1 MSDNSA
7 VILNDRYEMQQRI
20 GRGGMADVYL
30 ARDILLDRLVAI
42 KVLFPEYA
50 TDPAFVER
58 FRREAQ
64 SAANLNHPNIV
75 SVYDWG
81 RSNNTYFMAMEY
93 VPGRTLA
100 EALHDVGQITAMKA
114 AEVGIEVAAALS
126 FAHRGNVVHRD
137 IKPGNILIG
146 SNGQL
151 KVADFGI
158 ARALGSAADSN
169 LTQVGAVMGTAAYL
183 SPEQAQGGQPDPRS
197 DLYSLGIVLYEMVG
211 GRVPFSGDNPVSIA
225 YKQVHEAPQPLNQLA
240 SDVPRA
246 FEAIVARLLAK
257 DPDLR
262 YATAEAV
269 RDDLRRFRDGIPV
282 QALADALNRR
292 NSDPTPIGTA
302 APTTVIPT
310 GPMVGGPD
318 DVAAAS
324 TQSIPTTAI
333 PSTQATTALPRTT
346 INANPD
352 LPPGYTA
359 SNAVVSTDDLQ
370 RKRTAIVIGAISATV
385 LLIIG
390 AVVAFLTLSGGST
403 VAPKIAVPDVTNQ
416 ILENAVATLKDLG
429 FEVVPVAEETTTVD
443 TNIVWKQVPLP
454 GEEIEEGDTV
464 TIVYNPSNAP
474 MAVPN
479 LAGLTIEQARTALL
493 NLGLTIGIITPQTD
507 PTAPADTIIASVP
520 KAGEQVLGGATIDL
534 TVSQGSGVVQ
544 IPNVQGQT
552 SQAARSVLEGE
563 PYKFLITVVEE
574 ASTTVESGR
583 VTRTSPTIGADT
595 TKGSAVTIYV
605 STGQAT
611 IAVPLVSGLT
621 EAQARAKLTSS
632 GFIVKVEYIEV
643 TTGNANDGRVIA
655 QDPSMNVQSTPGS
668 QVLLKVGKAIAA
680 TTTVAPTTTAPATTA
695 PATTAPAT
703 TAPATTAP
711 ATTTP
716 ATTTAPA
723 TTTPA
728 TTTIATP

>member
-1 MSDNSA
+1 MSDNNA

-225 YKQVHEAPQPLNQLA
+225 YKQVHEAPRPLNQLA

-282 QALADALNRR
+282 QALADAINRR
-292 NSDPTPIGTA
+292 NSDPTPAGTA

-333 PSTQATTALPRTT
+333 PSTQATTAMPRTT

-359 SNAVVSTDDLQ
+359 SNAVVPTDDLQ

-390 AVVAFLTLSGGST
+390 AVIAFLALSGGST
-403 VAPKIAVPDVTNQ
+403 EAPKIAVPDVTNQ
-416 ILENAVATLKDLG
+416 VLETAVTTLKDLG

-443 TNIVWKQVPLP
+443 TNVVWKQVPLP
-454 GEEIEEGDTV
+454 GEELKEGETV

-479 LAGLTIEQARTALL
+479 LAGMTIDQARTALL
-493 NLGLTIGIITPQTD
+493 NLGLTIGVITPQND

-520 KAGEQVLGGATIDL
+520 QAGEQVLGGATIDL

-574 ASTTVESGR
+574 ASATVESGR
-583 VTRTSPTIGADT
+583 VTRTSPTIGGDT
-595 TKGSAVTIYV
+595 TKGSSVTIYV

-680 TTTVAPTTTAPATTA
+680 TTTVAPTTTVASTTTA
-695 PATTAPAT
+695 PG
-703 TAPATTAP
+703 TTAP

-716 ATTTAPA
+716 ATTTTPAPA
-723 TTTPA
+723 P
-728 TTTIATP
+728 

>member
-1 MSDNSA
+1 MSDNNA

-81 RSNNTYFMAMEY
+81 RSNSTYFMAMEY

-282 QALADALNRR
+282 QALADAINRR
-292 NSDPTPIGTA
+292 NGDPTPVGTA

-333 PSTQATTALPRTT
+333 PSAQATTALPRTT

-352 LPPGYTA
+352 MPPGYTA
-359 SNAVVSTDDLQ
+359 ISTVVSTDDLQ

-390 AVVAFLTLSGGST
+390 AVVAFLALSGGST
-403 VAPKIAVPDVTNQ
+403 TAPTIPVPDVTSQ
-416 ILENAVATLKDLG
+416 VLEDAVAALKDLG
-429 FEVVPVAEETTTVD
+429 LEVITVAEETTTVD
-443 TNIVWKQVPLP
+443 TNVVWKQVPLP
-454 GEEIEEGDTV
+454 GEEVQEGDTI
-464 TIVYNPSNAP
+464 TLVYNPSNAP
-474 MAVPN
+474 MAVPD

-493 NLGLTIGIITPQTD
+493 NLGLTIGIITPQND
-507 PTAPADTIIASVP
+507 PTAPADTIIGSVP

-534 TVSQGSGVVQ
+534 FVSQGSGVVE

-552 SQAARSVLEGE
+552 AQAARSVLEGE

-574 ASTTVESGR
+574 ASTTVEPGR
-583 VTRTSPTIGADT
+583 VTRTSPTIGGST
-595 TKGSAVTIYV
+595 TKGAAVTIYV

-680 TTTVAPTTTAPATTA
+680 ATTTVAPTTTAP
-695 PATTAPAT
+695 
-703 TAPATTAP
+703 
-711 ATTTP
+711 TTTP
-716 ATTTAPA
+716 TTTAPS
-723 TTTPA
+723 TTP
-728 TTTIATP
+728 

>member
-1 MSDNSA
+1 MSDNNA

-42 KVLFPEYA
+42 KVLFPEFA

-246 FEAIVARLLAK
+246 FEAIIARLLAK

-282 QALADALNRR
+282 QALADAINRR
-292 NSDPTPIGTA
+292 NGDPTPAGTA

-318 DVAAAS
+318 DVAGAS

-333 PSTQATTALPRTT
+333 PSVQVTTALPRTT
-346 INANPD
+346 INANPKM
-352 LPPGYTA
+352 PPGYTA
-359 SNAVVSTDDLQ
+359 IDTVVSTDDLQ
-370 RKRTAIVIGAISATV
+370 RKRTAIVIGAVSATV

-390 AVVAFLTLSGGST
+390 AVVAFLALSGGST
-403 VAPKIAVPDVTNQ
+403 TAPTITVPDVTSQ
-416 ILENAVATLKDLG
+416 VLEDALGTLKDLG
-429 FEVVPVAEETTTVD
+429 LEVITVAEETTTVD
-443 TNIVWKQVPLP
+443 TMVVWKQVPLP
-454 GEEIEEGDTV
+454 GEEVQKGDTIKLV
-464 TIVYNPSNAP
+464 FNPSIAP

-479 LAGLTIEQARTALL
+479 LAGLPIEEARTALL
-493 NLGLTIGIITPQTD
+493 NLGLTIGIITLQND
-507 PTAPADTIIASVP
+507 PTAPADTIIGSVP
-520 KAGEQVLGGATIDL
+520 KAGVQVLGGATIDL
-534 TVSQGSGVVQ
+534 FVSQGSGVVE
-544 IPNVQGQT
+544 IPDVQGQAA
-552 SQAARSVLEGE
+552 QAARSVLEGE
-563 PYKFLITVVEE
+563 PFKFLITVVEE
-574 ASTTVESGR
+574 ASATVESGR
-583 VTRTSPTIGADT
+583 VTRTSPTIGGNT
-595 TKGSAVTIYV
+595 TKGAAVTIYV

-611 IAVPLVSGLT
+611 IPVPPVSGLT

-655 QDPSMNVQSTPGS
+655 QDPSMNVQQAPGS

-680 TTTVAPTTTAPATTA
+680 PTTTAPTTTAPATT
-695 PATTAPAT
+695 TAPS
-703 TAPATTAP
+703 
-711 ATTTP
+711 TTP
-716 ATTTAPA
+716 
-723 TTTPA
+723 
-728 TTTIATP
+728 

>member
-1 MSDNSA
+1 MSDNNA

-169 LTQVGAVMGTAAYL
+169 LTQVGAVMGPAAYL

-225 YKQVHEAPQPLNQLA
+225 YKQVHEAPLPLNQLA

-282 QALADALNRR
+282 QALADAINRR
-292 NSDPTPIGTA
+292 NGDPTPIGTA
-302 APTTVIPT
+302 APTTVITT
-310 GPMVGGPD
+310 GPMVGGTD
-318 DVAAAS
+318 DLAAA
-324 TQSIPTTAI
+324 TTVI
-333 PSTQATTALPRTT
+333 PSAQATTALPRTT

-352 LPPGYTA
+352 MPPGYTA
-359 SNAVVSTDDLQ
+359 SNAVVPTDDLQ
-370 RKRTAIVIGAISATV
+370 RKRTAMVFGAISATV

-390 AVVAFLTLSGGST
+390 AVVAFLALSGGST
-403 VAPKIAVPDVTNQ
+403 NAPTVAVPDVTNQ
-416 ILENAVATLKDLG
+416 VLEDAVTTLKNLG

-443 TNIVWKQVPLP
+443 TNVVWKQVPLP
-454 GEEIEEGDTV
+454 GEEIKEGETV

-479 LAGLTIEQARTALL
+479 LAGMTIDQARAALL
-493 NLGLTIGIITPQTD
+493 NLGLTIGVITPQND

-574 ASTTVESGR
+574 ASATVESSR

-595 TKGSAVTIYV
+595 TKGASVTIYV

-611 IAVPLVSGLT
+611 VAVPLVSGLT

-643 TTGNANDGRVIA
+643 ATGNANDGRVIA
-655 QDPSMNVQSTPGS
+655 QDPSMNVQSSPGS

-680 TTTVAPTTTAPATTA
+680 TTTVAPTTTVPATTIA
-695 PATTAPAT
+695 PVTTTPATTIAPVTTTPAT
-703 TAPATTAP
+703 TIAPVTTAP

-716 ATTTAPA
+716 ATTTPA
-723 TTTPA
+723 TP
-728 TTTIATP
+728 

>member
-1 MSDNSA
+1 MSDNNA

-158 ARALGSAADSN
+158 ARALGSAADSS

-262 YATAEAV
+262 YATAEAA

-282 QALADALNRR
+282 QALADAINRR
-292 NSDPTPIGTA
+292 NGDPTPIGTA
-302 APTTVIPT
+302 APTTVLPT

-324 TQSIPTTAI
+324 TQSM
-333 PSTQATTALPRTT
+333 ATTAMPRTT

-390 AVVAFLTLSGGST
+390 AVVAFLALSGGT
-403 VAPKIAVPDVTNQ
+403 TAAPKIPVPDVTNQ
-416 ILENAVATLKDLG
+416 VLETAVTTLKDLG

-454 GEEIEEGDTV
+454 GEEIKEGETV

-479 LAGLTIEQARTALL
+479 LTGLTIDQARTALL
-493 NLGLTIGIITPQTD
+493 NLGLTIGVITPQND

-520 KAGEQVLGGATIDL
+520 KAGDQVLGGATIDL

-574 ASTTVESGR
+574 ASATVESGR
-583 VTRTSPTIGADT
+583 VTRTSPTIGGDT

-621 EAQARAKLTSS
+621 EAQARAKLTST

-643 TTGNANDGRVIA
+643 TAGNANDGRVIA

-680 TTTVAPTTTAPATTA
+680 TTTLAPTTTV
-695 PATTAPAT
+695 
-703 TAPATTAP
+703 AP

-716 ATTTAPA
+716 ATTTPA

-728 TTTIATP
+728 TTTSAPPATP

>member
-1 MSDNSA
+1 MSDNNA

-158 ARALGSAADSN
+158 ARALGSASDSN

-225 YKQVHEAPQPLNQLA
+225 YKQVHEAPLPLNQLA

-282 QALADALNRR
+282 QALADAINRR
-292 NSDPTPIGTA
+292 NGDPTPIGTA
-302 APTTVIPT
+302 APTTVITT
-310 GPMVGGPD
+310 GPMVGGTD
-318 DVAAAS
+318 DLAAA
-324 TQSIPTTAI
+324 TTVI
-333 PSTQATTALPRTT
+333 PSAQATTALPRTT

-352 LPPGYTA
+352 MPPGYTA
-359 SNAVVSTDDLQ
+359 SNAVVPTDDLQ
-370 RKRTAIVIGAISATV
+370 RKRTAMVFGAISATV

-390 AVVAFLTLSGGST
+390 AVVAFLALSGGST
-403 VAPKIAVPDVTNQ
+403 NAPTVAVPDVTNQ
-416 ILENAVATLKDLG
+416 VLEDAVTTLKNLG

-443 TNIVWKQVPLP
+443 TNVVWKQVPLP
-454 GEEIEEGDTV
+454 GEEIKEGETV

-479 LAGLTIEQARTALL
+479 LAGMTIDQARAALL
-493 NLGLTIGIITPQTD
+493 NLGLTIGVITPQND

-574 ASTTVESGR
+574 ASATVESSR

-595 TKGSAVTIYV
+595 TKGASVTIYV

-611 IAVPLVSGLT
+611 VAVPLVSGLT

-643 TTGNANDGRVIA
+643 ATGNANDGRVIA
-655 QDPSMNVQSTPGS
+655 QDPSMNVQSSPGS

-680 TTTVAPTTTAPATTA
+680 TTTVAPTTTVPATTIA
-695 PATTAPAT
+695 PVTTTPATTIAPVTTTPAT
-703 TAPATTAP
+703 TIAPVTTTP

-716 ATTTAPA
+716 ATTTPA
-723 TTTPA
+723 TP
-728 TTTIATP
+728 

>member
-1 MSDNSA
+1 
-7 VILNDRYEMQQRI
+7 
-20 GRGGMADVYL
+20 
-30 ARDILLDRLVAI
+30 
-42 KVLFPEYA
+42 
-50 TDPAFVER
+50 
-58 FRREAQ
+58 
-64 SAANLNHPNIV
+64 
-75 SVYDWG
+75 
-81 RSNNTYFMAMEY
+81 MAMEY

-282 QALADALNRR
+282 QALADAINRR
-292 NSDPTPIGTA
+292 NGDPTPIGTA
-302 APTTVIPT
+302 APTTMIPT

-318 DVAAAS
+318 DLAAA
-324 TQSIPTTAI
+324 TTVM
-333 PSTQATTALPRTT
+333 PSAQATTALPRTT

-352 LPPGYTA
+352 MPPGYTA
-359 SNAVVSTDDLQ
+359 SNAVVPTDDLQ

-390 AVVAFLTLSGGST
+390 AVVAFLALSGGST
-403 VAPKIAVPDVTNQ
+403 EAPTVAVPDVTNQ
-416 ILENAVATLKDLG
+416 VLEDAVTTLKNLG

-443 TNIVWKQVPLP
+443 TNVVWKQVPLP
-454 GEEIEEGDTV
+454 GEEIKEGETV

-479 LAGLTIEQARTALL
+479 LTGMTIDQARAALL
-493 NLGLTIGIITPQTD
+493 NLGLTIGVITPQND

-574 ASTTVESGR
+574 ASATVESGR

-595 TKGSAVTIYV
+595 TKGASVTIYV

-611 IAVPLVSGLT
+611 VAVPLVSGLT

-643 TTGNANDGRVIA
+643 ATGNANDGRVIA

-680 TTTVAPTTTAPATTA
+680 TTTVAPTTTAAPTT
-695 PATTAPAT
+695 TM
-703 TAPATTAP
+703 P
-711 ATTTP
+711 ATTT
-716 ATTTAPA
+716 
-723 TTTPA
+723 TTPPS
-728 TTTIATP
+728 TP

>member
-1 MSDNSA
+1 
-7 VILNDRYEMQQRI
+7 
-20 GRGGMADVYL
+20 
-30 ARDILLDRLVAI
+30 LLDRLVAI

-225 YKQVHEAPQPLNQLA
+225 YKQVHEAPLPLNQLA

-282 QALADALNRR
+282 QALADAINRR
-292 NSDPTPIGTA
+292 NGDPTPIGTA
-302 APTTVIPT
+302 APTTVITT
-310 GPMVGGPD
+310 GPMVGGTD
-318 DVAAAS
+318 DLAAA
-324 TQSIPTTAI
+324 TTVI
-333 PSTQATTALPRTT
+333 PSAQATTALPRTT

-352 LPPGYTA
+352 MPPGYTA
-359 SNAVVSTDDLQ
+359 SNAVVPTDDLQ
-370 RKRTAIVIGAISATV
+370 RKRTAMVFGAISATV

-390 AVVAFLTLSGGST
+390 AVVAFLALSGGST
-403 VAPKIAVPDVTNQ
+403 NAPTVAVPDVTNQ
-416 ILENAVATLKDLG
+416 VLEDAVTTLKNLG

-443 TNIVWKQVPLP
+443 TNVVWKQVPLP
-454 GEEIEEGDTV
+454 GEEIKEGETV

-479 LAGLTIEQARTALL
+479 LAGMTIDQARAALL
-493 NLGLTIGIITPQTD
+493 NLGLTIGVITPQND

-574 ASTTVESGR
+574 ASATVESSR

-595 TKGSAVTIYV
+595 TKGASVTIYV

-611 IAVPLVSGLT
+611 VAVPLVSGLT

-643 TTGNANDGRVIA
+643 ATGNANDGRVIA
-655 QDPSMNVQSTPGS
+655 QDPSMNVQSSPGS

-680 TTTVAPTTTAPATTA
+680 TTTVAPTTTVPATTIA
-695 PATTAPAT
+695 PVTTTPATTIAPVTTTPAT
-703 TAPATTAP
+703 TIAPVTTTP

-716 ATTTAPA
+716 ATTTPA
-723 TTTPA
+723 TP
-728 TTTIATP
+728 

>member
-1 MSDNSA
+1 MSDNNA

-158 ARALGSAADSN
+158 ARALGSAADSS

-262 YATAEAV
+262 YATAEAA

-282 QALADALNRR
+282 QALADAINRR
-292 NSDPTPIGTA
+292 NGDPTPIGTA

-318 DVAAAS
+318 DVAATAS
-324 TQSIPTTAI
+324 TQSMATTAI
-333 PSTQATTALPRTT
+333 PSAQATTSMPRTT

-359 SNAVVSTDDLQ
+359 SNAVVPTDDLQ

-390 AVVAFLTLSGGST
+390 AVVAFLALSGGST
-403 VAPKIAVPDVTNQ
+403 AAPTIAVPDVTNQ
-416 ILENAVATLKDLG
+416 VLENAVKTLKDLG

-443 TNIVWKQVPLP
+443 TNVVWKQVPLP
-454 GEEIEEGDTV
+454 GEEIKEGETV

-479 LAGLTIEQARTALL
+479 LTGLTIDQARAALL
-493 NLGLTIGIITPQTD
+493 NLGLTIGVITPQND

-520 KAGEQVLGGATIDL
+520 KAGDQVLGGATIDL

-574 ASTTVESGR
+574 ASATVESGR
-583 VTRTSPTIGADT
+583 VTRTSPTIGGDT

-621 EAQARAKLTSS
+621 EAQARAKLTST

-643 TTGNANDGRVIA
+643 TAGNANDGRVIA

-680 TTTVAPTTTAPATTA
+680 TTTLAPTTTV
-695 PATTAPAT
+695 
-703 TAPATTAP
+703 AP

-716 ATTTAPA
+716 ATTTPA

-728 TTTIATP
+728 TTTSAPPATP

>member
-1 MSDNSA
+1 
-7 VILNDRYEMQQRI
+7 
-20 GRGGMADVYL
+20 
-30 ARDILLDRLVAI
+30 
-42 KVLFPEYA
+42 
-50 TDPAFVER
+50 
-58 FRREAQ
+58 
-64 SAANLNHPNIV
+64 
-75 SVYDWG
+75 
-81 RSNNTYFMAMEY
+81 
-93 VPGRTLA
+93 
-100 EALHDVGQITAMKA
+100 
-114 AEVGIEVAAALS
+114 
-126 FAHRGNVVHRD
+126 
-137 IKPGNILIG
+137 
-146 SNGQL
+146 
-151 KVADFGI
+151 
-158 ARALGSAADSN
+158 
-169 LTQVGAVMGTAAYL
+169 
-183 SPEQAQGGQPDPRS
+183 
-197 DLYSLGIVLYEMVG
+197 
-211 GRVPFSGDNPVSIA
+211 
-225 YKQVHEAPQPLNQLA
+225 
-240 SDVPRA
+240 
-246 FEAIVARLLAK
+246 
-257 DPDLR
+257 
-262 YATAEAV
+262 
-269 RDDLRRFRDGIPV
+269 
-282 QALADALNRR
+282 
-292 NSDPTPIGTA
+292 
-302 APTTVIPT
+302 
-310 GPMVGGPD
+310 MVGGPD

-324 TQSIPTTAI
+324 TQSMATTAI
-333 PSTQATTALPRTT
+333 PSSQATTAMPRTT

-359 SNAVVSTDDLQ
+359 SNAVVPTDDLQ

-390 AVVAFLTLSGGST
+390 AVVAFLALSGGST
-403 VAPKIAVPDVTNQ
+403 AAPTIPVPDVTNQ
-416 ILENAVATLKDLG
+416 ILESAVTTLKDLG

-454 GEEIEEGDTV
+454 GEEIKKGETV

-479 LAGLTIEQARTALL
+479 LAGMTIDQARTALL
-493 NLGLTIGIITPQTD
+493 NLGLTIGVITPQND

-520 KAGEQVLGGATIDL
+520 KAGDQVLGGATIDL

-574 ASTTVESGR
+574 ASATVESGR
-583 VTRTSPTIGADT
+583 VTRTSPTIGGDT

-621 EAQARAKLTSS
+621 EAQARAKLTST

-643 TTGNANDGRVIA
+643 TAGNANDGRVIA

-680 TTTVAPTTTAPATTA
+680 TTTLAPTTTV
-695 PATTAPAT
+695 
-703 TAPATTAP
+703 AP

-716 ATTTAPA
+716 ATTTPA

-728 TTTIATP
+728 TTTSAPPATP

>member
-1 MSDNSA
+1 MSDNNA

-282 QALADALNRR
+282 QALADVINRR
-292 NSDPTPIGTA
+292 NGDPTPVGTA

-333 PSTQATTALPRTT
+333 PSAQATTALPRTT

-352 LPPGYTA
+352 MPPGYTA
-359 SNAVVSTDDLQ
+359 ISTVVSTDDLQ

-390 AVVAFLTLSGGST
+390 AVVAFLALSGGST
-403 VAPKIAVPDVTNQ
+403 TAPTIPVPDVTSQ
-416 ILENAVATLKDLG
+416 VLEDAAATLKNLG
-429 FEVVPVAEETTTVD
+429 LEVVTVAEETTTVD

-454 GEEIEEGDTV
+454 GEEVQEGDTI
-464 TIVYNPSNAP
+464 TLVYNPSNAP
-474 MAVPN
+474 MAVPD

-493 NLGLTIGIITPQTD
+493 NLGLTIGIITPQND

-534 TVSQGSGVVQ
+534 FVSQGSGVVE

-552 SQAARSVLEGE
+552 AQAARSVLEGE
-563 PYKFLITVVEE
+563 PFKFLITVVEE
-574 ASTTVESGR
+574 ASTTVEPDR
-583 VTRTSPTIGADT
+583 VTRTSPTIGGST
-595 TKGSAVTIYV
+595 TKGAAVTIYV

-680 TTTVAPTTTAPATTA
+680 VTTTVAPTTTAPATT
-695 PATTAPAT
+695 TAPS
-703 TAPATTAP
+703 
-711 ATTTP
+711 TTP
-716 ATTTAPA
+716 
-723 TTTPA
+723 
-728 TTTIATP
+728 

>member
-1 MSDNSA
+1 MSDNNA

-225 YKQVHEAPQPLNQLA
+225 YKQVHEAPLPLNQLA

-282 QALADALNRR
+282 QALADAINRR
-292 NSDPTPIGTA
+292 NGDPTPIGTA
-302 APTTVIPT
+302 APTTVITT
-310 GPMVGGPD
+310 GPMVGGTD
-318 DVAAAS
+318 DLAAA
-324 TQSIPTTAI
+324 TTVI
-333 PSTQATTALPRTT
+333 PSAQATTALPRTT

-352 LPPGYTA
+352 MPPGYTA
-359 SNAVVSTDDLQ
+359 SNAVVPTDDLQ
-370 RKRTAIVIGAISATV
+370 RKRTAMVFGAISATV

-390 AVVAFLTLSGGST
+390 AVVAFLALSGGST
-403 VAPKIAVPDVTNQ
+403 NAPTVAVPDVTNQ
-416 ILENAVATLKDLG
+416 VLEDAVTTLKNLG

-443 TNIVWKQVPLP
+443 TNVVWKQVPLP
-454 GEEIEEGDTV
+454 GEEIKEGETV

-479 LAGLTIEQARTALL
+479 LAGMTIDQARAALL
-493 NLGLTIGIITPQTD
+493 NLGLTIGVITPQND

-574 ASTTVESGR
+574 ASATVESSR

-595 TKGSAVTIYV
+595 TKGASVTIYV

-611 IAVPLVSGLT
+611 VAVPLVSGLT

-643 TTGNANDGRVIA
+643 AAGNANDGRVIA
-655 QDPSMNVQSTPGS
+655 QDPSMNVQSSPGS

-680 TTTVAPTTTAPATTA
+680 TTTVAPTTTVPATTIA
-695 PATTAPAT
+695 PVTTTPATTIAPVTTTPAT
-703 TAPATTAP
+703 TIAPVTTTP

-716 ATTTAPA
+716 ATTTPA
-723 TTTPA
+723 TP
-728 TTTIATP
+728 

>member
-1 MSDNSA
+1 MSDNNA

-282 QALADALNRR
+282 QALADAINRR
-292 NSDPTPIGTA
+292 NGDPTPIGTA
-302 APTTVIPT
+302 APTTMIPT

-318 DVAAAS
+318 DVAAA
-324 TQSIPTTAI
+324 TTVM
-333 PSTQATTALPRTT
+333 PSAQATTALPRTT

-352 LPPGYTA
+352 MPPGYTA
-359 SNAVVSTDDLQ
+359 SNAVVPTDDLQ

-390 AVVAFLTLSGGST
+390 AVVAFLALSGGST
-403 VAPKIAVPDVTNQ
+403 EAPTVAVPDVTNQ
-416 ILENAVATLKDLG
+416 VLEDAVTTLKNLG

-443 TNIVWKQVPLP
+443 TNVVWKQVPLP
-454 GEEIEEGDTV
+454 GEEIKEGETV

-479 LAGLTIEQARTALL
+479 LTGMTIDQARAALL
-493 NLGLTIGIITPQTD
+493 NLGLTIGVITPQND

-520 KAGEQVLGGATIDL
+520 KTGEQVLGGATIDL

-574 ASTTVESGR
+574 ASATVESGR

-595 TKGSAVTIYV
+595 TKGASVTIYV

-611 IAVPLVSGLT
+611 VAVPLVSGLT

-643 TTGNANDGRVIA
+643 ATGNANDGRVIA
-655 QDPSMNVQSTPGS
+655 QDPNMNVQSTPGS

-680 TTTVAPTTTAPATTA
+680 TTTVAPTTTAAPTT
-695 PATTAPAT
+695 TM
-703 TAPATTAP
+703 P
-711 ATTTP
+711 ATTTS
-716 ATTTAPA
+716 
-723 TTTPA
+723 TPPS
-728 TTTIATP
+728 TP

>member
-1 MSDNSA
+1 MSDNNA

-158 ARALGSAADSN
+158 ARALGSAADSS

-262 YATAEAV
+262 YATAEAA

-282 QALADALNRR
+282 QALADAINRR
-292 NSDPTPIGTA
+292 NGDPTPIGTA

-318 DVAAAS
+318 DVAATAS
-324 TQSIPTTAI
+324 TQSMATTAI
-333 PSTQATTALPRTT
+333 PSAQATTSMPRTT

-359 SNAVVSTDDLQ
+359 SNAVVPTDDLQ

-390 AVVAFLTLSGGST
+390 AVVAFLALSGGST
-403 VAPKIAVPDVTNQ
+403 AAPTIAVPDVTNQ
-416 ILENAVATLKDLG
+416 VLENAVKTLKDLG

-454 GEEIEEGDTV
+454 GEEIKKGETV

-479 LAGLTIEQARTALL
+479 LTGLTIDQARTALL
-493 NLGLTIGIITPQTD
+493 NLGLTIGVITPQND

-520 KAGEQVLGGATIDL
+520 KAGDQVLGGATIDL

-574 ASTTVESGR
+574 ASATVESGR
-583 VTRTSPTIGADT
+583 VTRTSPTIGGDT

-621 EAQARAKLTSS
+621 EAQARAKLTST

-643 TTGNANDGRVIA
+643 TAGNANDGRVIA

-680 TTTVAPTTTAPATTA
+680 TTTLAPTTTV
-695 PATTAPAT
+695 
-703 TAPATTAP
+703 AP

-716 ATTTAPA
+716 ATTTPA

-728 TTTIATP
+728 TTTSAPPATP

>member
-1 MSDNSA
+1 MSDNNA

-282 QALADALNRR
+282 QALADAINRR
-292 NSDPTPIGTA
+292 NGDPTPIGTA
-302 APTTVIPT
+302 APTTMIPT

-318 DVAAAS
+318 DLAAA
-324 TQSIPTTAI
+324 TTVM
-333 PSTQATTALPRTT
+333 PSAQATTALPRTT

-352 LPPGYTA
+352 MPPGYTA
-359 SNAVVSTDDLQ
+359 SNAVVPTDDLQ

-390 AVVAFLTLSGGST
+390 AVVAFLALSGGST
-403 VAPKIAVPDVTNQ
+403 EAPTVAVPDVTNQ
-416 ILENAVATLKDLG
+416 VLEDAVTTLKNLG

-443 TNIVWKQVPLP
+443 TNVVWKQVPLP
-454 GEEIEEGDTV
+454 GEEIKEGETV

-479 LAGLTIEQARTALL
+479 LTGMTIDQARAALL
-493 NLGLTIGIITPQTD
+493 NLGLTIGVITPQND

-574 ASTTVESGR
+574 ASATVESGR

-595 TKGSAVTIYV
+595 TKGASVTIYV

-611 IAVPLVSGLT
+611 VAVPLVSGLT

-643 TTGNANDGRVIA
+643 ATGNANDGRVIA
-655 QDPSMNVQSTPGS
+655 QDPNMNVQSTPGS

-680 TTTVAPTTTAPATTA
+680 TTTVAPTTTAAPTT
-695 PATTAPAT
+695 TM
-703 TAPATTAP
+703 P
-711 ATTTP
+711 ATTTSTPP
-716 ATTTAPA
+716 ATP
-723 TTTPA
+723 
-728 TTTIATP
+728 

>member
-1 MSDNSA
+1 MSDNNA

-211 GRVPFSGDNPVSIA
+211 GRVPFAGDNPVSIA

-282 QALADALNRR
+282 QALADAINRR
-292 NSDPTPIGTA
+292 NGDATPIGTA
-302 APTTVIPT
+302 APTTVITT

-318 DVAAAS
+318 DLAAA
-324 TQSIPTTAI
+324 TTVI

-359 SNAVVSTDDLQ
+359 SNAVVPTDDLQ

-390 AVVAFLTLSGGST
+390 AVVAFLALSGNSAA
-403 VAPKIAVPDVTNQ
+403 APTIAVPDVTNQ
-416 ILENAVATLKDLG
+416 VLEDAVTTLKDLG

-443 TNIVWKQVPLP
+443 TNVVWKQVPLP
-454 GEEIEEGDTV
+454 GEEIKEGETV

-479 LAGLTIEQARTALL
+479 LTGLTIEQARTALL
-493 NLGLTIGIITPQTD
+493 NLGLTIGVITQQND
-507 PTAPADTIIASVP
+507 PTAPADTIISSLP

-534 TVSQGSGVVQ
+534 FVSQGSGVVQ

-552 SQAARSVLEGE
+552 SQAARSVLEGD
-563 PYKFLITVVEE
+563 PFKFLITVVEE
-574 ASTTVESGR
+574 ASATVESGR

-595 TKGSAVTIYV
+595 TKGASVTIYV

-611 IAVPLVSGLT
+611 VAVPLVSGLT

-643 TTGNANDGRVIA
+643 ATGNANDGRVIA

-680 TTTVAPTTTAPATTA
+680 TTTVAPTTTAAPSTTL
-695 PATTAPAT
+695 
-703 TAPATTAP
+703 P
-711 ATTTP
+711 ATTTSAPP
-716 ATTTAPA
+716 ATP
-723 TTTPA
+723 
-728 TTTIATP
+728 

>member
-292 NSDPTPIGTA
+292 NGDPTPVGTA
-302 APTTVIPT
+302 APTTVIHT

-333 PSTQATTALPRTT
+333 PTAQATTAMPRTT

-390 AVVAFLTLSGGST
+390 AVVAFLALSGGST
-403 VAPKIAVPDVTNQ
+403 ATPTIVVPDVTNQ
-416 ILENAVATLKDLG
+416 ILENAVTTLKDLG

-443 TNIVWKQVPLP
+443 TNVVWKQVPLP
-454 GEEIEEGDTV
+454 GEEIKEGETV

-479 LAGLTIEQARTALL
+479 LAGMTIEQARTALL
-493 NLGLTIGIITPQTD
+493 NLGLTIGVITPQND

-583 VTRTSPTIGADT
+583 VTRTSPTIGGDT

-668 QVLLKVGKAIAA
+668 QVLLKVGKAVVA
-680 TTTVAPTTTAPATTA
+680 TTTVAPTTTVASATTA
-695 PATTAPAT
+695 PGTTSPA
-703 TAPATTAP
+703 

-716 ATTTAPA
+716 AP
-723 TTTPA
+723 
-728 TTTIATP
+728 

>member
-1 MSDNSA
+1 MSDHNA

-282 QALADALNRR
+282 QALADAINRR
-292 NSDPTPIGTA
+292 NGDPTPIGTA
-302 APTTVIPT
+302 APTTVIAT

-318 DVAAAS
+318 DLAAA
-324 TQSIPTTAI
+324 TTVIPGA
-333 PSTQATTALPRTT
+333 QATTALPRTT

-352 LPPGYTA
+352 MPPGYTA
-359 SNAVVSTDDLQ
+359 SSAVVSTDDLQ

-390 AVVAFLTLSGGST
+390 AVVAFLALSGGST
-403 VAPKIAVPDVTNQ
+403 KTPTIAVPDVTNQ
-416 ILENAVATLKDLG
+416 ILEDAVTTLKNLG

-443 TNIVWKQVPLP
+443 TNVVWKQVPLP
-454 GEEIEEGDTV
+454 GEEIREGETV
-464 TIVYNPSNAP
+464 TLVYNPSNAP
-474 MAVPN
+474 MAIPN
-479 LAGLTIEQARTALL
+479 LTGLTVEQARTALL
-493 NLGLTIGIITPQTD
+493 NLGLTVGVITRQND
-507 PTAPADTIIASVP
+507 PNAPADTIISSVP
-520 KAGEQVLGGATIDL
+520 KVGEQVLGGATIDL
-534 TVSQGSGVVQ
+534 FVSQGSGVVQ

-563 PYKFLITVVEE
+563 PFKFLITVVEE
-574 ASTTVESGR
+574 ASATVESSR

-595 TKGSAVTIYV
+595 NRGASVTIYV

-611 IAVPLVSGLT
+611 VAVPLVSGLT

-680 TTTVAPTTTAPATTA
+680 TTTIAPTTTMPTTTIAPV
-695 PATTAPAT
+695 
-703 TAPATTAP
+703 
-711 ATTTP
+711 TTP
-716 ATTTAPA
+716 ATTIAP
-723 TTTPA
+723 TTTPTA
-728 TTTIATP
+728 TTLPTP

>member
-1 MSDNSA
+1 
-7 VILNDRYEMQQRI
+7 
-20 GRGGMADVYL
+20 
-30 ARDILLDRLVAI
+30 
-42 KVLFPEYA
+42 
-50 TDPAFVER
+50 
-58 FRREAQ
+58 
-64 SAANLNHPNIV
+64 
-75 SVYDWG
+75 
-81 RSNNTYFMAMEY
+81 
-93 VPGRTLA
+93 
-100 EALHDVGQITAMKA
+100 
-114 AEVGIEVAAALS
+114 
-126 FAHRGNVVHRD
+126 
-137 IKPGNILIG
+137 
-146 SNGQL
+146 
-151 KVADFGI
+151 
-158 ARALGSAADSN
+158 
-169 LTQVGAVMGTAAYL
+169 L

-225 YKQVHEAPQPLNQLA
+225 YKQVHEAPLPLNQLA

-282 QALADALNRR
+282 QALADAINRR
-292 NSDPTPIGTA
+292 NGDPTPIGTA
-302 APTTVIPT
+302 APTTVITT
-310 GPMVGGPD
+310 GPMVGGTD
-318 DVAAAS
+318 DLAAA
-324 TQSIPTTAI
+324 TTVI
-333 PSTQATTALPRTT
+333 PSAQATTALPRTT

-352 LPPGYTA
+352 MPPGYTA
-359 SNAVVSTDDLQ
+359 SNAVVPTDDLQ
-370 RKRTAIVIGAISATV
+370 RKRTAMVFGAISATV

-390 AVVAFLTLSGGST
+390 AVVAFLALSGGST
-403 VAPKIAVPDVTNQ
+403 NAPTVAVPDVTNQ
-416 ILENAVATLKDLG
+416 VLEDAVTTLKNLG

-443 TNIVWKQVPLP
+443 TNVVWKQVPLP
-454 GEEIEEGDTV
+454 GEEIKEGETV

-479 LAGLTIEQARTALL
+479 LAGMTIDQARAALL
-493 NLGLTIGIITPQTD
+493 NLGLTIGVITPQND

-574 ASTTVESGR
+574 ASATVESSR

-595 TKGSAVTIYV
+595 TKGASVTIYV

-611 IAVPLVSGLT
+611 VAVPLVSGLT

-643 TTGNANDGRVIA
+643 ATGNANDGRVIA

-680 TTTVAPTTTAPATTA
+680 TTTIAPTTTLPATTIA
-695 PATTAPAT
+695 PVTT
-703 TAPATTAP
+703 P

-716 ATTTAPA
+716 ATTTPA

-728 TTTIATP
+728 TTTPATP

>member
-1 MSDNSA
+1 MSDNNA

-151 KVADFGI
+151 KVDDFGI

-282 QALADALNRR
+282 QALADAINRR
-292 NSDPTPIGTA
+292 NGDPTPVGTA

-333 PSTQATTALPRTT
+333 PSTQATTAMPRTT

-390 AVVAFLTLSGGST
+390 AVIAFLALSGGST
-403 VAPKIAVPDVTNQ
+403 EAPKIAVPDVTNQ
-416 ILENAVATLKDLG
+416 VLETAVTTLKDLG

-443 TNIVWKQVPLP
+443 TNVVWKQVPLP
-454 GEEIEEGDTV
+454 GEELKEGETV

-479 LAGLTIEQARTALL
+479 LAGMTIDQARTALL
-493 NLGLTIGIITPQTD
+493 NLGLTIGVITPQND

-520 KAGEQVLGGATIDL
+520 QAGEQVLGGATIDL

-574 ASTTVESGR
+574 ASATVESGR
-583 VTRTSPTIGADT
+583 VTRTSPTIGGDT
-595 TKGSAVTIYV
+595 TKGSSVTIYV

-680 TTTVAPTTTAPATTA
+680 TTTVAPTTTVASTT
-695 PATTAPAT
+695 TTPG
-703 TAPATTAP
+703 
-711 ATTTP
+711 TTTP
-716 ATTTAPA
+716 ATTTTPAPA
-723 TTTPA
+723 P
-728 TTTIATP
+728 